1 MPSNCSPLLLSIPK
15 GDPGQKSSYLA
26 AAAGPAVIVL
36 LFRVFTGTILFS
48 ATWAV
53 IQVGRTLFLSPEFKA
68 AISLVADEKESGPTF
83 TDFLFYS
90 GQRIPLITSG
100 TVGLFV
106 QTESQALIPTK
117 KNKIQG
123 ILIS

>member
-1 MPSNCSPLLLSIPK
+1 MPSKCSPLLLPIPK
-15 GDPGQKSSYLA
+15 GAPGQKLSYLA
-26 AAAGPAVIVL
+26 AATGPAVIVL
-36 LFRVFTGTILFS
+36 LFGVFTGTFLFS

-53 IQVGRTLFLSPEFKA
+53 IQVGRILFLSPEFKA
-68 AISLVADEKESGPTF
+68 AISLVADGKESGPTF

-117 KNKIQG
+117 KNKVQW